1 MKRPNVILVLTDD
14 QGYGDLGCHGNGIVQ
29 TPNIDDFYAQSSR
42 FTNYHVGP
50 TCAPTRAGLFTG
62 HYANST
68 GVWHTIGGRS
78 LLRDDEWTIA
88 DAMKSAGW
96 KTAIFGKWHLGDEY
110 PYLPHY
116 RGFGETLIH
125 KGGGISQAPD
135 YWGNDYFDDTY
146 YHNGKPVKFSGY
158 CTDVWFDKAVEFI
171 EENRDNPFLC
181 CITPNAP
188 HSPYNVPEKYSDMYA
203 GKVPP
208 ARAAFYGMITNID
221 ENFGKLRKK
230 LQSLN
235 IEDNTIL
242 VFMTDNGTSCGCSLD
257 DEGFVSEGYNAGM
270 RGVKGWPYEGGHRT
284 PFFIRWPRGGINKAA
299 DINNV
304 TGNID
309 FMPTILDLCGI
320 DAGSRTFH
328 GKSLVPLL
336 EGGSW
341 QERTIVT
348 DSQRLV
354 NPVKW
359 RLSSVME
366 DNYRLVNGSELYDLS
381 SDPEQRHDISAQ
393 HQDIVIRLRDEYE
406 KWWRLVSGKF
416 EQEIPIPVGSKPD
429 EQTVLCCHDW
439 RFEPASAEVLA
450 DNLHNQRFDD
460 CDTAWNQGH
469 IRQGK
474 RVNGYWEINV
484 QTAGEYLVKLC
495 RWPEESGHSIKQ
507 GLEGDDIQWRSDLIS
522 PADYWMYRGGRALD
536 IIEAKLFV
544 NGKEYAAEVKKDK
557 ISVDFRLR
565 LVQGPARLKTLFT
578 LSDNT
583 KLGAYYVYVTRVPE
597 LTPDNTGK

>member
-1 MKRPNVILVLTDD
+1 MNRPNVILVLTDD
-14 QGYGDLGCHGNGIVQ
+14 QGYGDLGCHGNRIVQ
-29 TPNIDDFYAQSSR
+29 TPNIDSFYDESSR

-78 LLRDDEWTIA
+78 LLRGDEWTIA

-116 RGFGETLIH
+116 RGFEKSLIH

-146 YHNGKPVKFSGY
+146 YDNGKPVKFSGY
-158 CTDVWFDKAVEFI
+158 CTDVWFDKAIEFI

-188 HSPYNVPEKYSDMYA
+188 HSPYNVPKKYSDMYA
-203 GKVPP
+203 GKVPA

-221 ENFGKLRKK
+221 ENFGKLRRK
-230 LQSLN
+230 LQTLG
-235 IEDNTIL
+235 IEDDTVLI
-242 VFMTDNGTSCGCSLD
+242 FMTDNGTSCGCSID
-257 DEGFVSEGYNAGM
+257 DEGFVTDGYNAGM

-284 PFFIRWPRGGINKAA
+284 PFFIRWARGGINKAA

-320 DAGSRTFH
+320 DDGGRTFH

-336 EGGSW
+336 EGGAR
-341 QERTIVT
+341 QDRVIVT

-359 RLSSVME
+359 RLSSVMT
-366 DNYRLVNGSELYDLS
+366 DNYRLINGSELYDIS
-381 SDPEQRHDISAQ
+381 CDPEQRCDISAQ
-393 HQDIVIRLRDEYE
+393 HQDIVNRLRDEYE

-416 EQEIPIPVGSKPD
+416 EQEIPIPVGAELG

-439 RFEPASAEVLA
+439 RFEPASGEEVA
-450 DNLHNQRFDD
+450 ANLHNWRFDD
-460 CDTAWNQGH
+460 CDTAWSQGH
-469 IRQGK
+469 IRQAK
-474 RVNGYWEINV
+474 ITNGYWEVYV
-484 QTAGEYLVKLC
+484 QKTGIYKIKLC
-495 RWPEESGHSIKQ
+495 RWPQESGHSLKE
-507 GLEGDDIQWRSDLIS
+507 GFEGDDVQWRSDIIAS
-522 PADYWMYRGGRALD
+522 EDYWLYRDGRAID
-536 IIEAKLFV
+536 IVEAKLII
-544 NGKEYAAEVKKDK
+544 NGKEYVKDVTEDK
-557 ISVDFRLR
+557 MSADFQLR
-565 LVQGPARLKTLFT
+565 LSKGPANLKTIFT

-583 KLGAYYVYVTRVPE
+583 KLGAYYAYLTRITE
-597 LTPDNTGK
+597 